1 MINRKQLWLYA
12 GVVVL
17 GVVLWTAGV
26 STTTIVTLALVALMM
41 VMHLGGH
48 GGHGGHAHGQGG
60 DQRADTTSRTG
71 GQPGGG
77 HQH

>member
-48 GGHGGHAHGQGG
+48 GGHAHGQGG
-60 DQRADTTSRTG
+60 DQRPDTTARTG
-71 GQPGGG
+71 RQPGGG

>member
-48 GGHGGHAHGQGG
+48 THGQGG
-60 DQRADTTSRTG
+60 VQRPDTTARTG
-71 GQPGGG
+71 RQPGGG